1 MAEPATFVGRESEL
15 ARLGEQYSMAQEG
28 AGRVVLVG
36 GEAGI
41 GKTALVRQFLA
52 QLGQNTAEAL
62 WGSSPVPSGGQIP
75 YAPVVEIL
83 RAVEKSSPAAL
94 ERLGPS
100 RESLRPILPTA
111 EMALAAPADDPLA
124 RIRLLDAIRS
134 LLDDLATA
142 RAPLTLVLDDLQ
154 WADDATLEVLSY
166 LTYRLRRTPL
176 LLVGIYRS
184 DEQSTPL
191 LQRLLVELV
200 RLEHVVHIE
209 LAGLGVTELVSLLR
223 PADGLTAQHLTD
235 FAQRAGG
242 NPFFFRQ
249 LTDARP
255 DSASELP
262 ESVRQLLL
270 LRIEAL
276 PPAALLVC
284 QVAAI
289 AGRLA
294 STRLIAAAISTTEQD
309 VLKALRVL
317 VTGAVLEPS
326 PDGPR
331 YSFRHPLLQEAV
343 LSHLL
348 PDERGRLHRAIGAAL
363 EADPTV
369 RSPGP
374 AGLVELAIHWSAA
387 DDRSRALP
395 ALLAGGEAAQRLYAF
410 ELAHEFFERALELN
424 ESDEMLSRAAETA
437 YLAGRPERAL
447 ELATRSLEGGHLDR
461 PGEHLALERIGWYH
475 VAAGDLTGALEAHR
489 RAVQAAQDAPDAEVA
504 RVLASLGR
512 VLMLAGQYSAA
523 RGVLEDAIE
532 RARRGR
538 SAGDES
544 RALTALGSV
553 LVSLG
558 ENERAAASFE
568 SARRIDERRTESIAA
583 PRPSRIGYV
592 IGSLLDRAAG
602 LEAAGQAEEA
612 AVTAID
618 ASKTALDLGGVPA
631 WGGLIATTAARELFL
646 LGRWAEVDE
655 VSAQLGESQADR
667 ARPELDIVR
676 ARVATARGQ
685 FSTARALLRRALL
698 SAPVSPLSLIAS
710 AHLALAELSI
720 WEQRPEPAREEIDAA
735 LALPGAA
742 EDRAAMAEIASVG
755 LRADAAR
762 AAMARLRRAGGQ
774 VQAIREAALVLAA
787 RAGISPAASGEVDEG
802 RAGAFRLL
810 CHAELGR
817 VAGSSEPD
825 QWRSAADRFGAL
837 REPYNTA
844 LAQWRE
850 AEALLYQRAD
860 RMRAE
865 FLLRGAGQV
874 AAALGAA
881 PLREE
886 IETLARRSRI
896 DLTGDAPPEAEGGA
910 LDELARLRAAL
921 GLSPRELEVLALVA
935 EGMTNRHIGEMLFIT
950 EKTAEHHV
958 SSILNKLG
966 LSSRIEAAAVAH
978 RHGLLDA
985 LSPATAT

>member
-1 MAEPATFVGRESEL
+1 MAEPATFVGRDSEL
-15 ARLGEQYSMAQEG
+15 ARLAEQHSLAREG
-28 AGRVVLVG
+28 AGRVVLIG

-41 GKTALVRQFLA
+41 GKTALVRRFLA
-52 QLGQNTAEAL
+52 QGDDGAGGAL

-94 ERLGPS
+94 ARLGPS
-100 RESLRPILPTA
+100 REGLRPILPAGESAVPVPT
-111 EMALAAPADDPLA
+111 DDPLA
-124 RIRLLDAIRS
+124 RIRLLDAVRS
-134 LLDDLATA
+134 LLDDLATE
-142 RAPLTLVLDDLQ
+142 RPPLSVVLDDLQ
-154 WADDATLEVLSY
+154 WADDATLELLSY
-166 LTYRLRRTPL
+166 LSYRLRRTPL
-176 LLVGIYRS
+176 LLVGIHRS
-184 DEQSTPL
+184 DEQSTPV

-200 RLEHVVHIE
+200 RLDHVVHIE
-209 LAGLGVTELVSLLR
+209 LAGLAVAELVSLVG
-223 PADGLTAQHLTD
+223 PAGGLTAKHLSD

-249 LTDARP
+249 LTEARS
-255 DSASELP
+255 DSTSDLP
-262 ESVRQLLL
+262 ESIRDLLV

-276 PPAALLVC
+276 PPAARLVC

-289 AGRLA
+289 AGTLA
-294 STRLIAAAISTTEQD
+294 SARLITAAISATEQE
-309 VLKALRVL
+309 VLNGLRVL
-317 VTGAVLEPS
+317 VAAAVLEPS
-326 PDGPR
+326 SDGR
-331 YSFRHPLLQEAV
+331 GYSFRHPLLQEAA
-343 LSHLL
+343 LNHLL

-363 EADPTV
+363 ETDPTL
-369 RSPGP
+369 RSPGA

-387 DDRSRALP
+387 DDRARALP
-395 ALLAGGEAAQRLYAF
+395 ALLAGGQAAQRLYAF

-424 ESDEMLSRAAETA
+424 ESDELLSRAAEMA

-447 ELATRSLEGGHLDR
+447 ELATRSMEGGHLDR
-461 PGEHLALERIGWYH
+461 PGEHLALERMGWYH
-475 VAAGDLTGALEAHR
+475 VAAGDLTGALDAHH
-489 RAVQAAQDAPDAEVA
+489 RAVRAAQDAPDVEYA

-532 RARRGR
+532 RARRGG

-544 RALTALGSV
+544 RAQTALGSV

-568 SARRIDERRTESIAA
+568 SAQRIDERRMESIAA

-602 LEAAGQAEEA
+602 LEAAGRAEEA

-618 ASKTALDLGGVPA
+618 ASKAALELGGVPA

-655 VSAQLGESQADR
+655 VSAQLGESQPDR

-685 FSTARALLRRALL
+685 FSAARTLLQRALL
-698 SAPVSPLSLIAS
+698 SAPESPLLLIAS

-720 WEQRPEPAREEIDAA
+720 WEQRPESAREEIDAA
-735 LALPGAA
+735 IALPGAA
-742 EDRAAMAEIASVG
+742 EDRSAMAEIASVG

-762 AAMARLRRAGGQ
+762 ADMARLRRAGGQ
-774 VQAIREAALVLAA
+774 VEAIREAALVLAA
-787 RAGISPAASGEVDEG
+787 RAGISPAGSGERDEG

-817 VAGSSEPD
+817 VAGSSAPH
-825 QWRSAADRFGAL
+825 QWGSAAHRFDAL

-865 FLLRGAGQV
+865 LLLRGAGQV

-896 DLTGDAPPEAEGGA
+896 ELTGDAPPEAEGGA
-910 LDELARLRAAL
+910 LDELARLRREL

-935 EGMTNRHIGEMLFIT
+935 EGMTNRHIGEKLFIT

-985 LSPATAT
+985 LSPTTAT